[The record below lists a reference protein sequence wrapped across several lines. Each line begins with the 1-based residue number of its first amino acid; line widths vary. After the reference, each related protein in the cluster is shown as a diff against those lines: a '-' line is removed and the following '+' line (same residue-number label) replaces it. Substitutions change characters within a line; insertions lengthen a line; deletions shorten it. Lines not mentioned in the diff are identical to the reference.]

1 MQDEHTSGEQGGDS
15 IEPATSVAH
24 SRQVAERL
32 WAEIGR
38 LLADSRSVGRRP
50 SGISERQAGR

>member
-1 MQDEHTSGEQGGDS
+1 MQDEHTSEEQGGGA
-15 IEPATSVAH
+15 IEAATSVDH

-38 LLADSRSVGRRP
+38 LLADSRSVARP